1 MKLIVIVEIAVN
13 GLGFAVGV
21 AALFVAPGDGSLIKK
36 LKYK

>member
-1 MKLIVIVEIAVN
+1 MFHLVDAN

-21 AALFVAPGDGSLIKK
+21 SPLFVAPGDGSLIKK